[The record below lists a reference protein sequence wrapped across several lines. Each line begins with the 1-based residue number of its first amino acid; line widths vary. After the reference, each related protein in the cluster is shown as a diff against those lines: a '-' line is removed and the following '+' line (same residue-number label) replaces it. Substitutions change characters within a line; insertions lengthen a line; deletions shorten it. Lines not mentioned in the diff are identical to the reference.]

1 MELSIALSGLLL
13 SFFFAGSEA
22 AYMAFNNLR
31 LELWERRGLPLA
43 HTARQF
49 TDRPENFYSTILLG
63 NNLANITYSTFA
75 TVLLIRY
82 MDETVAW
89 MCITFVVLFFGE
101 IFPKVLFQSF
111 ANRIILNLLL
121 LVRMF
126 YILGYPL
133 IKLLNKVISLIY
145 FFLRMPDL
153 SFQSLFSRDELRI
166 MLEEEGDSNDN
177 FRQRYIANILEFSS
191 ARVTEAMTPR
201 TEIIAVPENATW
213 EELLDVMISSGKH
226 HIPVF
231 RETLDNIIGL
241 IFLFDMLDPADTIDH
256 LIKPVHYVP
265 ETKNCPELLRELQ
278 AANSTIAVVIDEY
291 GGTEG
296 IVTTDDLVEIVF
308 GEFLEPYETPPAVKA
323 LNDRTWLIDARVD
336 LDELEGMINISFPEG
351 DYETLAGFII
361 DQMGQI
367 PKVKDILV
375 FEDYRIEIAEASPKK
390 VYKVKLIRQVKE

>member
-1 MELSIALSGLLL
+1 MELSIALTGLLL

-31 LELWERRGLPLA
+31 LELWERRGRPLA

-101 IFPKVLFQSF
+101 ILPKVLFQSF
-111 ANRIILNLLL
+111 ANRIILSLLL
-121 LVRMF
+121 LVRIF

-133 IKLLNKVISLIY
+133 IKLMNKIISLIY
-145 FFLRMPDL
+145 YFLHMPDI

-177 FRQRYIANILEFSS
+177 FRQRYISNILEFSS
-191 ARVTEAMTPR
+191 VRITEAMTPR

-231 RETLDNIIGL
+231 RESLDNITGL
-241 IFLFDMLDPADTIDH
+241 VFLFDMLDPADTIDH
-256 LIKPVHYVP
+256 LIKPVQYVP

-390 VYKVKLIRQVKE
+390 VYKVKLIRQLKE